1 MKLLK
6 HISAWLWVL
15 PILLGLSAC
24 SEEEASYSAAP
35 QAAGTQVYFPESLPS
50 VFDLSKDGGTFEIQI
65 YRGNTEG
72 DVDIPLTINSTNEL
86 FTIENNAHFKDG
98 ESIATI
104 TIRYDGSKLEYD
116 DYSEFTI
123 SVGEGLKTPYGTSS
137 YSFSA
142 GVPAPW
148 VSMKLSDGTRGF
160 YREDNVSSLFSLE
173 IVTYP
178 VEVEENALLPGKYR
192 IVNPYGSAFPHNVPG
207 DWDNSKDYYLEID
220 ATDPEFVHFSLQDMG
235 VNWGYG
241 SIGLVSYVDYLMMRG
256 QTLDEVKAANPDLFG
271 KLKDGIITF
280 PAQSILISM
289 GGSVYYGNPNGMTA
303 LALPGYQLKDY
314 TSSVAYAG
322 KYIDKDENTFIH
334 AAVELGKDVENAKVY
349 LIPGELTQD
358 IYNTILEDKDIE
370 GVNVAET
377 STSGEVR
384 LPLPEGTPSG
394 KCTLVIVSYAEE
406 SIQGV
411 DWIEFMYQD
420 GSAAKE
426 TWTDLYVGN
435 YTYTLAFA
443 DYDEE
448 GNMTPY
454 VDEGLVLSQSNDDPT
469 RFKISNWGNKVDFIF
484 IFKDG
489 GVYVLPDQETG
500 ATTSTGMIRV
510 CDLSDYEMGSS
521 SFDPSTNTFTFA
533 VYYYDDKDGY
543 GYGEETFTITGEAG
557 GDGVKSRHAKGLPN
571 RPFKP
576 QVKNIGRNTK
586 KLNWYLTDFTL

>member
-148 VSMKLSDGTRGF
+148 VSMTLSDGTRGF

-192 IVNPYGSAFPHNVPG
+192 IVNPYGSVFPHNVPG

-349 LIPGELTQD
+349 LIPGELTQE

-411 DWIEFMYQD
+411 DWTEFM
-420 GSAAKE
+420 
-426 TWTDLYVGN
+426 
-435 YTYTLAFA
+435 
-443 DYDEE
+443 
-448 GNMTPY
+448 
-454 VDEGLVLSQSNDDPT
+454 
-469 RFKISNWGNKVDFIF
+469 
-484 IFKDG
+484 
-489 GVYVLPDQETG
+489 
-500 ATTSTGMIRV
+500 
-510 CDLSDYEMGSS
+510 
-521 SFDPSTNTFTFA
+521 
-533 VYYYDDKDGY
+533 
-543 GYGEETFTITGEAG
+543 
-557 GDGVKSRHAKGLPN
+557 
-571 RPFKP
+571 
-576 QVKNIGRNTK
+576 
-586 KLNWYLTDFTL
+586 

>member
-148 VSMKLSDGTRGF
+148 VS
-160 YREDNVSSLFSLE
+160 
-173 IVTYP
+173 I
-178 VEVEENALLPGKYR
+178 PGKYR

-349 LIPGELTQD
+349 LIPGELTQE

-384 LPLPEGTPSG
+384 LPLPE
-394 KCTLVIVSYAEE
+394 E

-411 DWIEFMYQD
+411 DWTEFMYQD